1 MKSFLLELPDFIWF
15 ICRGE
20 QLNLNSSQN
29 GKLVWECCLSCNWF
43 HLLSY
48 NFGVLNLQYPC
59 FCIFRE
65 LSVEERDARTVFC
78 MQLSSRIRSR
88 DLEDFFSVVGKV
100 NDVRIITDTKTRR
113 SKGIAYVE
121 FVDVESVP
129 LVGKSVLMC
138 VLVYDYY
145 YQHHILT
152 HYSDLIDHEYN
163 FQYIDIKS
171 SCMHW
176 FLQHNLQALGL
187 SGQKILGVPIV
198 CQPTQAEKNRAASS
212 AAAQDQKA
220 ASGPM
225 RLYVGSLHFNIT
237 EDMLRGIFEPFG
249 KIDHI
254 QLIMDSETGR
264 SKGYGFI
271 TVSSELLFFVVL
283 PHHRTMNRY

>member
-1 MKSFLLELPDFIWF
+1 M
-15 ICRGE
+15 
-20 QLNLNSSQN
+20 
-29 GKLVWECCLSCNWF
+29 
-43 HLLSY
+43 
-48 NFGVLNLQYPC
+48 
-59 FCIFRE
+59 
-65 LSVEERDARTVFC
+65 EERDARTVFC

-171 SCMHW
+171 SCMH
-176 FLQHNLQALGL
+176 
-187 SGQKILGVPIV
+187 
-198 CQPTQAEKNRAASS
+198 
-212 AAAQDQKA
+212 
-220 ASGPM
+220 
-225 RLYVGSLHFNIT
+225 
-237 EDMLRGIFEPFG
+237 
-249 KIDHI
+249 
-254 QLIMDSETGR
+254 
-264 SKGYGFI
+264 
-271 TVSSELLFFVVL
+271 
-283 PHHRTMNRY
+283 